1 MNYGY
6 INELYKMKIAVYGRP
21 FNDGVALPYIQQVFD
36 ILKHH
41 AVDIYVHPQ
50 LHDYLKDTIKSVNYT
65 VLDCTGQ
72 LKGFIDLFLTLG
84 GDGTLLDMVT
94 VIRDTGIPVIGINFG
109 RLGFLASINKND
121 IAAAINAVVNR
132 QFTLDSRELLSLDS
146 ELEIFG
152 KDNFALNDITIHK
165 RDDSAMITTHVFLDE
180 EFLNSYWGDGIIIS
194 TSTGSTAYSLSCG
207 GPIIFPQS
215 NSIVLTP
222 NAPHNL
228 NVRPIVL
235 PDTSTLAFD
244 VECRGNNYLIS
255 CDSRTAIIDK
265 TMRFKVT
272 KAGFKLN
279 LIRLNNESYLST
291 LRNKLLWGLDVRNY

>member
-1 MNYGY
+1 
-6 INELYKMKIAVYGRP
+6 MKIAVYGRQ
-21 FNDGVALPYIQQVFD
+21 FNDPIVVPYIQQVFD
-36 ILKHH
+36 NLGQHD
-41 AVDIYVHPQ
+41 VEVFVHPR
-50 LHDYLKDTIKSVNYT
+50 LHPFLQENIKKANYSLLEN
-65 VLDCTGQ
+65 LDNI
-72 LKGFIDLFLTLG
+72 KGTIDLFLTLG

-94 VIRDTGIPVIGINFG
+94 LIRDSGIPVIGINFG
-109 RLGFLASINKND
+109 RLGFLASINKSD
-121 IAAAINAVVNR
+121 IAAAIYAVVNKN
-132 QFTLDSRELLSLDS
+132 FTLDSRELLSIHSDTD
-146 ELEIFG
+146 IFG
-152 KDNFALNDITIHK
+152 NDNFALNDITIHK
-165 RDDSAMITTHVFLDE
+165 RDDAAMITTHVFLDE

-235 PDTSTLAFD
+235 PDNSTLAFD
-244 VECRGNNYLIS
+244 VECRSANYLIS

-265 TMRFKVT
+265 TMRFKVK
-272 KAGFKLN
+272 KAGFTLN

>member
-1 MNYGY
+1 MR
-6 INELYKMKIAVYGRP
+6 IAVYGRQ
-21 FNDGVALPYIQQVFD
+21 FNDPVVLPYIQQVFD
-36 ILKHH
+36 NLSQHGVEIF
-41 AVDIYVHPQ
+41 VHPL
-50 LHDYLKDTIKSVNYT
+50 LHDFLQENIHTVKYNVLEDTNK
-65 VLDCTGQ
+65 

-94 VIRDTGIPVIGINFG
+94 VIRDSGIPVIGINFG

-121 IAAAINAVVNR
+121 IDAAIYAVVNK
-132 QFTLDSRELLSLDS
+132 QFSLDSRELLCIDS
-146 ELEIFG
+146 EQEIFG

-165 RDDSAMITTHVFLDE
+165 RDDAAMITTHVFLDQ

-235 PDTSTLAFD
+235 PDTSLLAFD
-244 VECRGNNYLIS
+244 VECRSNNYLVS

-265 TMRFKVT
+265 TIRFQVS
-272 KAGFKLN
+272 KAGFRLN

>member
-1 MNYGY
+1 MR
-6 INELYKMKIAVYGRP
+6 IAIYGRQ
-21 FNDGVALPYIQQVFD
+21 FNDPVVLPYIQQVFD
-36 ILKHH
+36 NLINHG
-41 AVDIYVHPQ
+41 VEIYVHRQ
-50 LHDYLKDTIKSVNYT
+50 LHDFLDTNIKTTQYN
-65 VLDCTGQ
+65 VLEADDKIGG
-72 LKGFIDLFLTLG
+72 LIDLFITLG

-94 VIRDTGIPVIGINFG
+94 LIRDSGIPVIGINFG

-121 IAAAINAVVNR
+121 IAAAINAVVNK
-132 QFTLDSRELLSLDS
+132 QFTLDSRELLSIDS

-165 RDDSAMITTHVFLDE
+165 RDDSAMITTHVFLGE

-215 NSIVLTP
+215 NSLVLTP
-222 NAPHNL
+222 VSPHNL
-228 NVRPIVL
+228 NVRPVIL
-235 PDTSTLAFD
+235 PDSCTLSFD
-244 VECRGNNYLIS
+244 VECRSANYLVS
-255 CDSRTAIIDK
+255 CDSRTAVIDK

-291 LRNKLLWGLDVRNY
+291 LRNKLLWGLDARNY

>member
-1 MNYGY
+1 
-6 INELYKMKIAVYGRP
+6 MKIAVYGRQ
-21 FNDGVALPYIQQVFD
+21 FNDPVVIPYIQQVFD
-36 ILKHH
+36 NLVQHG
-41 AVDIYVHPQ
+41 VEIYVHPQ
-50 LHDYLKDTIKSVNYT
+50 LYGFLQENIKTDKYT
-65 VLDCTGQ
+65 VLENTDN

-84 GDGTLLDMVT
+84 GDGTLLDMVA
-94 VIRDTGIPVIGINFG
+94 VINDSGIPVIGINFG

-121 IAAAINAVVNR
+121 IDAAIYAVVNK
-132 QFTLDSRELLSLDS
+132 QFSLDSRELLCIDS
-146 ELEIFG
+146 EQDIFG

-165 RDDSAMITTHVFLDE
+165 RDDAAMITTHVFLNK

-207 GPIIFPQS
+207 GPIIFPES

-235 PDTSTLAFD
+235 PDSSVLAFD
-244 VECRGNNYLIS
+244 VECRSNNYLIS

-265 TMRFKVT
+265 TMRFEVS
-272 KAGFKLN
+272 KAGFSLN

>member
-1 MNYGY
+1 MN
-6 INELYKMKIAVYGRP
+6 IAIYGRP
-21 FNDGVALPYIQQVFD
+21 FNDPVVLPYIREVFD
-36 ILKHH
+36 ILTQHS
-41 AVDIYVHPQ
+41 VEIYVHQQ
-50 LHDYLKDTIKSVNYT
+50 LHNYLKENITGVQYN
-65 VLDCTGQ
+65 VLGAGDKI
-72 LKGFIDLFLTLG
+72 KGFIDLFLTLG

-94 VIRDTGIPVIGINFG
+94 VICGSGIPIIGINFG

-121 IAAAINAVVNR
+121 IAAAIHAVVNK
-132 QFTLDSRELLSLDS
+132 QFTLDSRELLKIDS

-165 RDDSAMITTHVFLDE
+165 RDDSAMITIHVFLDK

-215 NSIVLTP
+215 NSMVLTP
-222 NAPHNL
+222 VSPHNL

-235 PDTSTLAFD
+235 PDSSVLSFD
-244 VECRGNNYLIS
+244 VEYRSANYLVS
-255 CDSRTAIIDK
+255 CDSRTAVIEK
-265 TMRFKVT
+265 TMRFTVS

-291 LRNKLLWGLDVRNY
+291 LRNKLLWGLDARNY